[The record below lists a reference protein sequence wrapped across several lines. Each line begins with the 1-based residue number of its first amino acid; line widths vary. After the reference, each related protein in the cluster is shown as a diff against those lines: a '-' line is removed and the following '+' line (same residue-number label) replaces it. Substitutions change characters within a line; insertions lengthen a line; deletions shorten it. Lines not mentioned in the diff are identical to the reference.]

1 MGMTLEE
8 FAGRLDDVQRDG
20 TRYRARCPVHRG
32 PKRSLV
38 LEPGTKVPILVK
50 CWARHCPLDAILAAV
65 GCTRADLFDGNGRP
79 PETVY
84 VLRDP
89 AGAVVAEH
97 VRLER
102 PNGDKRMFWRRN
114 GTPGLKGLKLTSLP
128 LYGADELATVA
139 AGTLTVVTEG
149 EKAKRAVSAR
159 GVVAAGTVTGAATI
173 PCDAVLRQLLAYD
186 VVLWPDNDPDGRS
199 HMQKI
204 ARRLAAM
211 GTTARVVEWAE
222 APAAGDAADFPGT
235 DEELQALLAAA
246 QPVVE
251 EEETPAAPAPGTD
264 PATLPAIPVT
274 NRPLRDVTAD
284 ALAALE
290 AANVPPRTFARGG
303 ELVRWRRDEKHVPF
317 IEPLS
322 DAALRGRL
330 ARAADF
336 GKRTAGRLRH
346 VAPPL
351 EVVRDLAALDTVIH
365 AMPALDGITEIP
377 PLRPDGSVRSDPG
390 YDAETRLLYA
400 PPPGFTVPPIAP
412 VPTPRDVLAARAL
425 LAELLADFPFVEQ
438 GSRANAWAALLTPF
452 VRPLIS
458 TCVPL
463 GIFDRPRQGTG
474 ASLLAF
480 AIVHLVTGR
489 PVATLPAPDRDEE
502 WAKLITSALIDG
514 RTFVLL
520 DNVVKPL
527 HSAHLARAITTP
539 VWEERLLGESRNV
552 RVAQRAVWYV
562 TGNNVR
568 LGKDMPRRA
577 YWIRLDAGLE
587 YPEDRPVTTF
597 RHPDL
602 LDWIGRERPQLVA
615 AVLTLARHWVADG
628 RPQAAVPAFGSF
640 ENWAAT
646 VGSILAVVGIEG
658 FLANRIPMREVLDDD
673 EAAWREFLAAWSVA
687 FGTDKLRVRNLLEA
701 IRPVLDEHKEPR
713 ATPLRDA
720 LPEFVGDPDDR
731 HLGTR
736 LGTALRERRDRVSG
750 DFRLRRSGEDRHS
763 KAIWWQVLPREDAA
777 EGAGCA
783 EGCSVHRA
791 ERAYKDSTSSDD
803 GRRDPPH
810 PLHPPQREPGEDDG
824 DDDDGECLG

>member
-1 MGMTLEE
+1 VTITEFVERLE
-8 FAGRLDDVQRDG
+8 DVERDG
-20 TRYRARCPVHRG
+20 SRYRARCPVHRG

-38 LEPGTKVPILVK
+38 VQPGTKVASLVR
-50 CWARHCPLDAILAAV
+50 CWAQRCSLDAILAAV
-65 GCTRADLFDGNGRP
+65 GVTRDEFYEGASRP
-79 PETVY
+79 HETVY
-84 VLRDP
+84 VLRDA

-97 VRLER
+97 VRIDR

-114 GTPGLKGLKLTSLP
+114 GTPGLKKLKLTALP
-128 LYGADELATVA
+128 LYGAHELAA
-139 AGTLTVVTEG
+139 ATPDTPVTVTEG
-149 EKAKRAVSAR
+149 EKAKEALQRRGLLAV
-159 GVVAAGTVTGAATI
+159 GTVTGSGTI
-173 PCDAVLRQLLAYD
+173 PCDAMLASLLPRSVY
-186 VVLWPDNDPDGRS
+186 LWPDHAPDGRD

-204 ARRLAAM
+204 ARRLVAM
-211 GTTARVVEWAE
+211 GTTPQMVVWAE
-222 APAAGDAADFPGT
+222 APPGGDASHFTGTADELAALFMAARPFVEEEDETPAPSPGT
-235 DEELQALLAAA
+235 D
-246 QPVVE
+246 
-251 EEETPAAPAPGTD
+251 T
-264 PATLPAIPVT
+264 ATLPAILVT

-317 IEPLS
+317 IEALS

-336 GKRTAGRLRH
+336 GTRTAGRMRH

-351 EVVRDLAALDTVIH
+351 EVVRDLAALDTVVH
-365 AMPALDGITEIP
+365 AMPPLDGITEIP
-377 PLRPDGSVRSDPG
+377 PLRPDGSVFTDPG
-390 YDAETRLLYA
+390 YDPDTRLLYI
-400 PPPGFTVPPIAP
+400 PPPGFTVPPIPA
-412 VPTPRDVLAARAL
+412 VPSARDLLAARAL
-425 LAELLADFPFVEQ
+425 IAELFVDFPFADQ

-463 GIFDRPRQGTG
+463 GIFDKPRQGTG

-520 DNVVKPL
+520 DNVIKTL

-552 RVAQRAVWYV
+552 RVAQRAVWFV

-602 LDWIGRERPQLVA
+602 LDWIDRERPHLVA
-615 AVLTLARHWVADG
+615 AVLTLARHWVAEG
-628 RPQAAVPAFGSF
+628 RPQAAVPPFGSF
-640 ENWAAT
+640 ESWTAT
-646 VGSILAVVGIEG
+646 VG
-658 FLANRIPMREVLDDD
+658 
-673 EAAWREFLAAWSVA
+673 
-687 FGTDKLRVRNLLEA
+687 
-701 IRPVLDEHKEPR
+701 
-713 ATPLRDA
+713 
-720 LPEFVGDPDDR
+720 
-731 HLGTR
+731 
-736 LGTALRERRDRVSG
+736 TA
-750 DFRLRRSGEDRHS
+750 RSGCCGR
-763 KAIWWQVLPREDAA
+763 APRRRGSLD
-777 EGAGCA
+777 GG
-783 EGCSVHRA
+783 SVPRC
-791 ERAYKDSTSSDD
+791 RWSS
-803 GRRDPPH
+803 
-810 PLHPPQREPGEDDG
+810 
-824 DDDDGECLG
+824 